1 MKFEVHINFLV
12 YFRGVLCDHEVQPMT
27 NARSQGGHSVPWISG
42 NSQGYQNNFFN
53 FQHQQ
58 GKYNKAK
65 KDFMYWCIYIAQNKI
80 YSQHHINIHFRL
92 NNEDCE
98 MTGVY
103 LLNSTKSVKK

>member
-1 MKFEVHINFLV
+1 MIKRTKFEVNINFMV

-58 GKYNKAK
+58 GKYNKTK
-65 KDFMYWCIYIAQNKI
+65 R
-80 YSQHHINIHFRL
+80 RL
-92 NNEDCE
+92 DLP
-98 MTGVY
+98 MH
-103 LLNSTKSVKK
+103 L

>member
-1 MKFEVHINFLV
+1 MV

-58 GKYNKAK
+58 GKYNKA
-65 KDFMYWCIYIAQNKI
+65 
-80 YSQHHINIHFRL
+80 RL
-92 NNEDCE
+92 D
-98 MTGVY
+98 
-103 LLNSTKSVKK
+103 LLVHLEQV

>member
-1 MKFEVHINFLV
+1 METVQPLREKKGLGHVHAMKGSSMDILSVLVNSELYYVVYVSVIYVFINNFIL

-58 GKYNKAK
+58 GKYNNAK
-65 KDFMYWCIYIAQNKI
+65 Q
-80 YSQHHINIHFRL
+80 
-92 NNEDCE
+92 
-98 MTGVY
+98 
-103 LLNSTKSVKK
+103 